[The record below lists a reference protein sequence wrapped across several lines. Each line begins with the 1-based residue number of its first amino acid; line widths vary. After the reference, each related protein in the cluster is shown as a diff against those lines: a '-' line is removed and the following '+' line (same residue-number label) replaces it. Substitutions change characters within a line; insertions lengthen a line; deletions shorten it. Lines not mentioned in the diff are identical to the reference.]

1 MVKTMELGPRLNT
14 VAPDF
19 KLYNHESV
27 QNSLSELMGTD
38 GLLLGFTGDI
48 WQPASVRR
56 ILWFQRHV
64 GNFNRYGVN
73 IGLLICDKPYVLYGY
88 HLSTATPLGFPLLAD
103 EDRSVHLRYN
113 MTQHAGLVLINHE
126 GYICD
131 KWLVPD
137 ERVWPRTQEI
147 IASFDLL

>member
-1 MVKTMELGPRLNT
+1 MIKTMELGPRLNT
-14 VAPDF
+14 AAPDF

-27 QNSLSELMGTD
+27 QSTLFDIMGER

-56 ILWFQRHV
+56 ILWFQRHTMS
-64 GNFNRYGVN
+64 FQRYGVN

-88 HLSTATPLGFPLLAD
+88 NLSAVTPLGFPLLAD
-103 EDRSVHLRYN
+103 VDRDVHIRFN
-113 MTQHAGLVLINHE
+113 MIQHAGLTLIDAE
-126 GYICD
+126 GVIRD

-137 ERVWPRTQEI
+137 ERVWPRTQEVI
-147 IASFDLL
+147 SSFDLL